1 MSAGDGRQAFW
12 QVSGGPVNRSYVDHL
27 IRHGV
32 VLIAPGDA
40 GPWHSGR
47 SDQEFDDA
55 AVRWL
60 ATELRTNDVL
70 LLRTG
75 LTTVRAIGLVA
86 SEYLYLPQFDDVN
99 GFDLQHGRRVRWC
112 ELPVPHDF
120 GERVFGAPPLRLS
133 RVSDPTVIEYS
144 MRFMRS
150 PPTGWQAGILPP
162 VPEETEELD
171 IPPPELQEIVAQ
183 ARDLSKVYQDEGAFG
198 TPPLE
203 DEMVAHYVVPF
214 LRALGWHPEKISVKW
229 RNIDLCVFTRL
240 PRCPE
245 HCRYLIEVKR
255 PCKGPEGALEQ
266 ALGYATALGIPCDV
280 VVTDGIRYR
289 MYDSNNNYEHAAY
302 ANLARLK
309 RPALE
314 LFARM
319 RRHQ

>member
-1 MSAGDGRQAFW
+1 MTSGSGSQAIW
-12 QVSGGPVNRSYVDHL
+12 QVSGGPAGRSYADHL

-32 VLIAPGDA
+32 VLVGSGDA

-55 AVRWL
+55 TVRWF

-75 LTTVRAIGLVA
+75 LTTIRAIGVVV
-86 SEYLYLPQFDDVN
+86 SEYQYLPQFDDVN
-99 GFDLQHGRRVRWC
+99 GLDLQHGRRVRWR
-112 ELPVPHDF
+112 ELPASHDF

-133 RVSDPTVIEYS
+133 RVSDPTVTEYAR
-144 MRFMRS
+144 RFMCS
-150 PPTGWQAGILPP
+150 PPTGWQEGALPP
-162 VPEETEELD
+162 LPEETEELD
-171 IPPPELQEIVAQ
+171 TPPPELREIVAL
-183 ARDLSKVYQDEGAFG
+183 ASDLSKVYQNESAFG
-198 TPPLE
+198 APPLE

-214 LRALGWHPEKISVKW
+214 LRALGWCPEKISVKW
-229 RNIDLCVFTRL
+229 QNVDLCVFNRL
-240 PRCPE
+240 PRCAE

-255 PCKGPEGALEQ
+255 PGVGPEGALEQ
-266 ALGYATALGIPCDV
+266 ATGYASALGIPCDV

-289 MYDSNNNYEHAAY
+289 MYDGGRNYAHAAY

-319 RRHQ
+319 RRP